1 MRSGLICSF
10 GSELLSSACCSMCPS
25 QDVWFCDNLSAN
37 DDSGLDIRQI
47 AKPCIE
53 ISGFFSIELR

>member
-1 MRSGLICSF
+1 
-10 GSELLSSACCSMCPS
+10 MCPS

-53 ISGFFSIELR
+53 IFGFFSIELR